1 MSIPDYSNTPD
12 HDLLALFKTT
22 GSNETIGVLFKRYSH
37 LVYGVCNKYLKD
49 EEAAKDAVM
58 QIFEK
63 LLKDI
68 NKHDIQEFKP
78 WIYTV
83 AKNHCFMILRAK
95 PKEISGQENDFME
108 KQAFLHLPVEPA
120 EELNE
125 KQQQLQKLDEAIS
138 QLDEHQRTCIELF
151 FIHEKSY
158 QEISDS
164 TGYDL
169 NKVKSYIQNG
179 KRNLKILLEK
189 WPLQQIA
196 FSIPASV

>member
-1 MSIPDYSNTPD
+1 MSHPNYSNTPD
-12 HDLLALFKTT
+12 HELLTLFKST
-22 GSNETIGVLFKRYSH
+22 GSNECIGVLFKRYSH

-83 AKNHCFMILRAK
+83 SKNHCFMILRAK

-120 EELNE
+120 EDVNE
-125 KQQQLQKLDEAIS
+125 KQRQLQKLDEAIS
-138 QLDEHQRTCIELF
+138 QLDEQQRTCIELF

-158 QEISDS
+158 QEISIS

-189 WPLQQIA
+189 
-196 FSIPASV
+196 

>member
-1 MSIPDYSNTPD
+1 M
-12 HDLLALFKTT
+12 
-22 GSNETIGVLFKRYSH
+22 
-37 LVYGVCNKYLKD
+37 KD

-108 KQAFLHLPVEPA
+108 KQAFLHLPVESP
-120 EELNE
+120 ENIVDKE
-125 KQQQLQKLDEAIS
+125 QQLQKLEQAII
-138 QLDEHQRTCIELF
+138 QLDEHQRICIELF
-151 FIHEKSY
+151 YIKEKSY
-158 QEISDS
+158 QEISDQ

-189 WPLQQIA
+189 
-196 FSIPASV
+196 